1 MTPKQVEKV
10 CAWAPATI
18 ANLNIGFD
26 LLGLALEQP
35 QERMWARRL
44 AEPQRVELV
53 LEPNSTLPQSP
64 LKNVA
69 GRAALSLLQ
78 KTQASFG
85 VELSLEKSIL
95 PGSGIGSSAASA
107 VAAVVATAALLNNTP
122 SKELLLECALDG
134 EELASGSRHSDNVA
148 PALYGGLVLS
158 PPQGQILS
166 LPKPEW
172 TLVILHP
179 QVEIK
184 TSEARAVLPEV
195 IPLSTCTQSL
205 AWMAQFVNACHL
217 NNAHKAALALQDLFI
232 GPAREPLLPYFN
244 QCKQAALSKGA
255 VAGGIS
261 GSGPSSFWVCLNAQ
275 TASAVELALQNVML
289 KSRIEHKTYISQINT
304 RGAYAIPESQ
314 SL

>member
-1 MTPKQVEKV
+1 MTPKQLEKV

-44 AEPQRVELV
+44 IEPQRVELV
-53 LEPNSTLPQSP
+53 LEAGSTLPQSP
-64 LKNVA
+64 LQNVA

-107 VAAVVATAALLNNTP
+107 VAAVVATAALFEQALSMN
-122 SKELLLECALDG
+122 LLLECALDG

-158 PPQGQILS
+158 PPHGQILS
-166 LPKPEW
+166 LPQPKW

-184 TSEARAVLPEV
+184 TSEARAVLPAT
-195 IPLSTCTQSL
+195 IPISTCTSSL
-205 AWMAQFVNACHL
+205 AWMAQFITACHL
-217 NNAHKAALALQDLFI
+217 ENPHAAALALQDLFI
-232 GPAREPLLPYFN
+232 GPAREPLLPHFD
-244 QCKQAALSKGA
+244 QCKTVALNAGA
-255 VAGGIS
+255 VVGGIS
-261 GSGPSSFWVCLNAQ
+261 GSGPSSFWVCLDTQ
-275 TASAVELALQNVML
+275 TASKVELALQKVMI
-289 KSRIEHKTYISQINT
+289 KARIEHKTYISQINT